1 MQLRAHLRFT
11 HKKFTQVKKILSFF
25 FLPPKKHN
33 PEFISDG
40 LWEFIG
46 ISNRVHVVC
55 HKVKPVRW

>member
-1 MQLRAHLRFT
+1 M
-11 HKKFTQVKKILSFF
+11 KKILSFF